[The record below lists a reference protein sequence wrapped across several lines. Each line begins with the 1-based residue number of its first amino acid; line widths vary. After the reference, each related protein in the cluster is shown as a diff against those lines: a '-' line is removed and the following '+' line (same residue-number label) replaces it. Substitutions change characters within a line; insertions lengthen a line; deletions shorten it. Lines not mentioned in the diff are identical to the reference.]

1 MAQSRVSVMEERI
14 KKFDALCLNVDEQE
28 QLTKLN
34 EAEVLTLKE
43 RKKKAAGFVW
53 SSFTAVGLGSPIG
66 AVNTVRNAQQF
77 NKQQEELSRIKDE
90 RDKLRQQ
97 AQGRYEKAA
106 ALNDN
111 VKYQQKGDMDYE
123 R

>member
-1 MAQSRVSVMEERI
+1 MVWAMWSYFDVSQLDNQSAEDVNMAVVVTQPAPDESRVFSDV
-14 KKFDALCLNVDEQE
+14 
-28 QLTKLN
+28 
-34 EAEVLTLKE
+34 
-43 RKKKAAGFVW
+43 VW
-53 SSFTAVGLGSPIG
+53 ANMLLVPD
-66 AVNTVRNAQQF
+66 NTYAQQF